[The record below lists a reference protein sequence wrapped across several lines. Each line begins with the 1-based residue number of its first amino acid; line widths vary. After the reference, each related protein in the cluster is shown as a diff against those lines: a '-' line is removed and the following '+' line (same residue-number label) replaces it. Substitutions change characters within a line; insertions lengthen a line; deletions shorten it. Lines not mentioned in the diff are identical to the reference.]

1 MSARALAFLDMW
13 MAEHLPNL
21 VTDDALAVSDLVD
34 ELMAAAKREGISPKE
49 IHEEVDSVFEV
60 IFDAMKHREGGLAG

>member
-1 MSARALAFLDMW
+1 MW
-13 MAEHLPNL
+13 MAEHLPNVV
-21 VTDDALAVSDLVD
+21 VTDDALAINDLVD
-34 ELMAAAKREGISPKE
+34 ELMAAAKREGISAKE

>member
-1 MSARALAFLDMW
+1 